1 MGIRVA
7 LLAAI
12 DSAGRRGEIARA
24 AAARVTHTRRG
35 GGGNALNKKNKGC
48 VTQKRE
54 RVALTDQLPS
64 DRKEGENVCARRAR
78 AGKKRLRRTTAKK
91 VGVFAPLAVAARERD
106 RAPGLPQGGGV
117 LLAGAQRESAWLTLL
132 EKGARVREREDRC
145 LLPLSKV
152 CVCVVVRV
160 RAVCVVAPPTIRII
174 LPTSVRVF

>member
-1 MGIRVA
+1 MCVRGACEREKRGGAA
-7 LLAAI
+7 LLQK
-12 DSAGRRGEIARA
+12 S
-24 AAARVTHTRRG
+24 
-35 GGGNALNKKNKGC
+35 GC
-48 VTQKRE
+48 VST
-54 RVALTDQLPS
+54 
-64 DRKEGENVCARRAR
+64 
-78 AGKKRLRRTTAKK
+78 
-91 VGVFAPLAVAARERD
+91 LAVAARERD